1 VKLCYL
7 SRGGSVH
14 DETWLT
20 ELRKYFEVVTVF
32 DKSVPRN
39 RHTIDIIQAGPIMP
53 TGSWGHALQTV
64 TGVPLVLMSWG
75 HDVLEPEYQP
85 STLTYI
91 LDFADLLICDSNV
104 VREKLLSLRSTPCPV
119 VQFPWGVDLEQF
131 IPQDSGNT
139 RPKLLTTRRRGLDVV
154 RKAHTA
160 ANGAA
165 GLLISVSLE
174 HEKMPKMYHESDLYI
189 CASPSD
195 GSSVSLLEAMAC
207 GLPVIVYDSAGNR
220 EWVQQGVNGWL
231 CEDVNSFAQAIVEAA
246 RMGPAERKRMGEANR
261 AVVEARAD
269 WHKNFLKLV
278 EVYHGLGK

>member
-1 VKLCYL
+1 MKVCYL
-7 SRGGSVH
+7 TPSNSVH
-14 DETWLT
+14 DDTWLS
-20 ELRKYFEVVTVF
+20 ELRKYFEVVA
-32 DKSVPRN
+32 DEA
-39 RHTIDIIQAGPIMP
+39 DIYQAGPLF
-53 TGSWGHALQTV
+53 TKAAFAAVEGLR
-64 TGVPLVLMSWG
+64 PLVGMSWG
-75 HDVLEPEYQP
+75 FDILEDK
-85 STLTYI
+85 SARTA
-91 LDFADLLICDSNV
+91 FAVQHSDLLLSDSNV
-104 VREKLLSLRSTPCPV
+104 VSEKLQELGAKRIH
-119 VQFPWGVDLEQF
+119 QIPWGVDLEQF